1 MLEVFACEQGTPE
14 WHMCRLG
21 LPTASEFST
30 VMAKGKDGGA
40 SVTRAKYLRTLA
52 GEILTGELE
61 PDSYTNVHME
71 RGKAQEDEAREM
83 YAFMVDEEPQRVGFI
98 RNGRAGASPDSL
110 IGSDGGLEIKT
121 ALRHIQIDRLQRGTL
136 PPEHK
141 AQVQGCM
148 WIAERQWW
156 DFVSYS
162 PKLPP
167 LIVRV
172 ERDEA
177 YIANLAKEVA
187 AFNQELDNIVQSIR
201 TYQEFK
207 AQAA

>member
-1 MLEVFACEQGTPE
+1 
-14 WHMCRLG
+14 
-21 LPTASEFST
+21 
-30 VMAKGKDGGA
+30 MAKGKEGGA
-40 SVTRAKYLRTLA
+40 SLTRAKYMRTLA

-61 PDSYTNVHME
+61 PDGYTNVHME

-83 YAFMVDEEPQRVGFI
+83 YAFMVDEEPQPIGFM
-98 RNGRAGASPDSL
+98 RNGRSGASPDSL
-110 IGSDGGLEIKT
+110 IGIDGGLEIKT

-172 ERDEA
+172 ERDDT
-177 YIANLAKEVA
+177 YIASLAKAVE
-187 AFNQELDNIVQSIR
+187 AFNEELDSIVHSIR
-201 TYQEFK
+201 TYQDFQG
-207 AQAA
+207 QAAA